1 MRVLLVRPNARYDSI
16 VPPIGLGYLAA
27 HIRDRHEVGILDCE
41 AKNLGV
47 EGLADFVDRFRPD
60 VIGFQMY
67 SSDRTLVR
75 SYLTRLGR
83 MASRPVIVAGGPH
96 PSSVPQGVLDEFAPH
111 IDYAFAGEAEI
122 ALSKFLSVLEDK
134 STGPE
139 ALAGVPGL
147 IWRDQGAIRVNPSY
161 FHPDLDDL
169 GMPAWDLL
177 RPEFYPHSPY
187 AAFTQH
193 LPVTLVSASRGC
205 PNRCTFCAAGYL
217 SGHRV
222 RYRSPEAIV
231 DEIEWLKNS
240 HGIREIQFS
249 DDNLTADPDVV
260 ARLCEIMI
268 DRRLDVP
275 WSCPNGVRSDTLSQ
289 ELLQLMRRSGCY
301 SLAVG
306 IETGSKRLLA
316 KIHKGI
322 SLDRVPATL
331 EMVQEAGIR
340 TVGYFILG
348 LPTETPE
355 ERRQTISLA
364 LSLPL
369 DLANFM
375 LYCPLPGTPLY
386 DEVAGTGRFI
396 DAEWYNFSS
405 VIHVPEG
412 TTRARLKWDQ
422 RTAFLRFYLRPR
434 QLSLL
439 LKSARSHSHLMYI
452 LKRINRWLVGLS
464 RPSSLGKGD
473 RRGDR
478 K

>member
-16 VPPIGLGYLAA
+16 VVPIGLGYLAA
-27 HIRDRHEVGILDCE
+27 HIRERHEVSLLDCE
-41 AKNLGV
+41 ANNMDVG
-47 EGLADFVDRFRPD
+47 GLADRVERFKPD

-67 SSDRTLVR
+67 SSDRTVVR
-75 SYLTRLGR
+75 SYLTRLSR
-83 MASRPVIVAGGPH
+83 MAIRPVVVAGGPH
-96 PSSVPQGVLDEFAPH
+96 PSSVPREILDEFAPH

-122 ALSKFLSVLEDK
+122 AFSRFLSALEGK
-134 STGPE
+134 SADPPG
-139 ALAGVPGL
+139 LADVPGL
-147 IWRDQGAIRVNPSY
+147 IWRDRGQVRVNPSY
-161 FHPDLDDL
+161 FHPELDDL
-169 GMPAWDLL
+169 GTPAWDLL
-177 RPEFYPHSPY
+177 KPGSYPHAPY
-187 AAFTQH
+187 AAFTRH
-193 LPVTLVSASRGC
+193 LPVTLVTASRGC

-217 SGHRV
+217 SGHRI

-231 DEIEWLKNS
+231 DEIEFLKNK
-240 HGIREIQFS
+240 HGIKEIQFA

-260 ARLCEIMI
+260 SRLCEIMI
-268 DRRLDVP
+268 ERRLDVP
-275 WSCPNGVRSDTLSQ
+275 WSCPNGVRLDTLSR
-289 ELLQLMRRSGCY
+289 ELLQAMKRSGCY

-306 IETGSKRLLA
+306 IESGSKRLLA

-322 SLDRVPATL
+322 SLERVPATL
-331 EMVQEAGIR
+331 EMIRDAGIR

-348 LPTETPE
+348 LPTETRE
-355 ERRQTISLA
+355 ERNQTISLA

-396 DAEWYNFSS
+396 DAQWYNFSS
-405 VIHVPEG
+405 VIHVPEY
-412 TTRARLKWDQ
+412 TTRAALKWDQ
-422 RTAFLRFYLRPR
+422 RSAFLRFYLRPR

-439 LKSARSHSHLMYI
+439 MKNARSRSHLGYM

-464 RPSSLGKGD
+464 RPSTLGE
-473 RRGDR
+473 GDR